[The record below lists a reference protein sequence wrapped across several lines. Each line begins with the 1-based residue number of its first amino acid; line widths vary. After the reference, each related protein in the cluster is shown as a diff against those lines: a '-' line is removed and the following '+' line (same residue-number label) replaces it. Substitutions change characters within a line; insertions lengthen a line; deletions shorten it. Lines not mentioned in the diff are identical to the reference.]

1 LIGAATKPG
10 NLVVD
15 PDASGFAVLRGP
27 MALGRKS
34 IGCDTAHHK
43 EDQTAA

>member
-15 PDASGFAVLRGP
+15 PDASGFAVLRVP

-34 IGCDTAHHK
+34 IGCDIAHHK